1 MCAGCGLENLSVRQ
15 TMLDLSL
22 YGNAKY
28 KEKLHQSVRD
38 SLRALAVVCAAAV
51 GAVSWFLLLYHC

>member
-1 MCAGCGLENLSVRQ
+1 MSVRK

-38 SLRALAVVCAAAV
+38 SLHALAEVCAP
-51 GAVSWFLLLYHC
+51 LT